1 MSNDRQ
7 DIIETYGAAYDELT
21 AAIAH
26 FPRDMW
32 QYRSPVELWTIH
44 EVLVHITDSEANS
57 FIRLRRLIAEP
68 GLTVMAYDENAWAER
83 LDYQAQSPDDALAL
97 FRWLRH
103 NSFQLVKSLPE
114 TAWANRIQH
123 PENGPMTMDDWLDVY
138 ARHVTDHVAQMARI
152 HAEWQSQR
160 GGQHSPAH

>member
-7 DIIETYGAAYDELT
+7 SKVATYGAAYGELT

-26 FPRDMW
+26 FPRAMW

-57 FIRLRRLIAEP
+57 FVRLRRLIADA
-68 GLTVMAYDENAWAER
+68 GSGVMAYDENAWAQR
-83 LDYQAQSPDDALAL
+83 LDYHGQSPDDALEL

-103 NSFQLVKSLPE
+103 NSYVLLKSLPE
-114 TAWANRIQH
+114 AAWTHTIQH
-123 PENGPMTMDDWLDVY
+123 PENGPMTMDDWLEVY
-138 ARHVTDHVAQMARI
+138 ARHITDHVAQMARI
-152 HAEWQSQR
+152 HAEWQSHEWR
-160 GGQHSPAH
+160 SERNA